1 MDACLSTSSGCH
13 TKEWLRE
20 NVPELLEVEQDDE
33 SALGRVRQRLIQQYG
48 HLFVVRHG
56 KHQMKT
62 FPTVVKDSGEDL
74 PGCAR
79 TSSSCRHFAVI
90 KEQAGNA
97 SFNVEEMA
105 AWLEENAEHLEDVG
119 DAQGDQF
126 CIVADTLFEIAD
138 VDDDGSLNF
147 PEFVAVSRQHNM
159 RGEASNLLLAVH
171 AASDGFWNVLG
182 GVFKGFVS
190 GALGNLGKASD
201 SSNLRRILGSVT
213 FDWSS
218 LDKKALHQTLKRLFD
233 QMDKN
238 HDQKVSYEELAGIF
252 QGALSTEEVKRAFSR
267 IDLHGTNYLTFE
279 ELDTFLFS
287 ALSAEDM
294 ETLGS

>member
-147 PEFVAVSRQHNM
+147 PEFVAV
-159 RGEASNLLLAVH
+159 
-171 AASDGFWNVLG
+171 
-182 GVFKGFVS
+182 
-190 GALGNLGKASD
+190 
-201 SSNLRRILGSVT
+201 T